1 MTRQSHVVQAGSL
14 RRIGNPPSQGVLAP
28 TSRRVTNPLQI
39 ANLHYMA
46 ILLTLAA
53 ATLQAADNDTF
64 LIRNADVYPVTSTM
78 KPAASVLV
86 ENGKITQV
94 GSKVTAPKNVR
105 VIEGKGLRVYPGL
118 IDSSTQLGLSEIS
131 GVRETVDISELGMFM
146 PQLRTIVAVNP
157 ESEHFPVVR
166 ANGITSAMTFPS
178 SNNGNRPGS
187 PDRQIIAGQAALI
200 HLDGWTWE
208 DMEVK
213 RSAAIQM
220 IFPTIQRPGRGGETF
235 TQAKRNYDRQLDQIS
250 DFFDEARRYQRAK
263 AAARPDFQT
272 NLTYEAMLPVLEG
285 KLSVAVSA
293 FRERTV
299 RDAIAFADKQKIRIV
314 LLAPREIAKV
324 AADIKARNIPVIL
337 GPTLDVPL
345 NEDDPYDS
353 AFTLPSDLYKA
364 GIKFAFGT
372 FENEFVRDLPYSAAV
387 AVNFGLPYDEALKA
401 ITINAAEIWGAA
413 DRIGSIDVGK
423 VADLMVTNGDPLETP
438 TQVKHLFIR
447 GREVDLTNK
456 QTRLYEK
463 YSNRP

>member
-1 MTRQSHVVQAGSL
+1 MKFL
-14 RRIGNPPSQGVLAP
+14 
-28 TSRRVTNPLQI
+28 
-39 ANLHYMA
+39 
-46 ILLTLAA
+46 LLTLAA
-53 ATLQAADNDTF
+53 TTLLAADNDTF
-64 LIRNADVYPVTSTM
+64 LIRNADIYPVTGAM
-78 KPAASVLV
+78 KPSASLLV
-86 ENGKITQV
+86 ENGKITQIAP
-94 GSKVTAPKNVR
+94 KINPPKNVR

-131 GVRETVDISELGMFM
+131 GIRETVDISELGMFM

-187 PDRQIIAGQAALI
+187 PDRQIISGQAALI

-213 RSAAIQM
+213 RSAAM
-220 IFPTIQRPGRGGETF
+220 HLIFPTIQRPGRGGANGGETF
-235 TQAKRNYDRQLDQIS
+235 AQAKRNYDRQLEQIS
-250 DFFDEARRYQRAK
+250 DFFEEVRRYQRAK
-263 AAARPDFQT
+263 AAARPDFQI
-272 NLTYEAMLPVLEG
+272 NLKYESMIPVLEG
-285 KLSVAVSA
+285 KLPVAVSA
-293 FRERTV
+293 TRERAI
-299 RDAIAFADKQKIRIV
+299 RDAIAFAEKQKIKIV
-314 LLAPREIAKV
+314 LLAPREISKL
-324 AADIKARNIPVIL
+324 AADIKSKNIPVIL
-337 GPTLDVPL
+337 GPTLDLPL
-345 NEDDPYDS
+345 YEDDPYDS

-387 AVNFGLPYDEALKA
+387 AVNFGLPYEEALKA
-401 ITINAAEIWGAA
+401 ITINAAQIWGV
-413 DRIGSIDVGK
+413 DDQIGSIDVGK

-438 TQVKHLFIR
+438 TQVKHLLIR